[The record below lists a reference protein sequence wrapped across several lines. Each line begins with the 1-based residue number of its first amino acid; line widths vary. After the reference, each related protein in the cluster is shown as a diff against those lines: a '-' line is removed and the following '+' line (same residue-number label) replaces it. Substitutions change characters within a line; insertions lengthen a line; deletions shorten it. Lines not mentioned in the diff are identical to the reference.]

1 MWTTFLCLSFT
12 HQRMLD
18 WDAALLPLHLTTYY
32 QLVGFSV
39 LASWTTLRSSAEY
52 DPSVS
57 QSVFTIT
64 EKDPTGAFSWVKLR
78 NRHQIGMP
86 TQRS

>member
-18 WDAALLPLHLTTYY
+18 WDAALLHLHLTTYY

-39 LASWTTLRSSAEY
+39 LASWTTLRSSAAY

-57 QSVFTIT
+57 QSVFTIM
-64 EKDPTGAFSWVKLR
+64 EKAPYHKGRAALR
-78 NRHQIGMP
+78 HYAKQP
-86 TQRS
+86 ARSL